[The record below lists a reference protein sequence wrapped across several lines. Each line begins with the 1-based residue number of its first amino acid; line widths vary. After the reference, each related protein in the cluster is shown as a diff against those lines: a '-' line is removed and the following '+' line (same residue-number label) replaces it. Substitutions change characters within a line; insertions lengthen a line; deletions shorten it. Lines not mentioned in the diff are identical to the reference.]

1 MRTAIYHI
9 PAHDLAEAVEVAHA
23 AHAGRLQHVEHY
35 RCPEAAARICGHLNR
50 LAEVPRPWRIF
61 PVAIEIR
68 TVDDGRIPVAW
79 PVDAIGERAAAVA
92 LFCILPALAAHFWRL
107 IA

>member
-35 RCPEAAARICGHLNR
+35 RCPDAAELVCWHLNS
-50 LAEVPRPWRIF
+50 LAGGPQPWRIF

-79 PVDAIGERAAAVA
+79 PVDRVGDIAAAIT

-107 IA
+107 LA